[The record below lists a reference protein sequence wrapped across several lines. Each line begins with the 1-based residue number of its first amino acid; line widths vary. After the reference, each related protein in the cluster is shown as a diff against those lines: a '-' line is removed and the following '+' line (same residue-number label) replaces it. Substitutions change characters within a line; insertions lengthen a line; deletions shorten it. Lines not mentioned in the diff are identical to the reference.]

1 MSSFQSVIEC
11 INASH
16 QIQQELYKRNE
27 LSTTELPMEFRIG
40 ITTDDVIIEG
50 NNLMGQGVNISS
62 RIESECPAGKILIS
76 RVVKDQ
82 IENKIKYPIKSIGKR
97 SLKNIGEMELFLI
110 GGLSKDE
117 DDFFN
122 EEETQIDQKD
132 NLKDEN
138 IEVKEHLQNLKLLY
152 LHLKML
158 QKTMTVFS
166 LANHNR
172 RFNY

>member
-1 MSSFQSVIEC
+1 MSLNVLQHIKYNKNY
-11 INASH
+11 I
-16 QIQQELYKRNE
+16 RDNE

-50 NNLMGQGVNISS
+50 NNLFGQGVNISS
-62 RIESECPAGKILIS
+62 RIESECPPGKILIS

-82 IENKIKYPIKSIGKR
+82 IENKIEHPITSIGKR

-117 DDFFN
+117 DDFN

-138 IEVKEHLQNLKLLY
+138 IEVKRTLQNLKLLS

-158 QKTMTVFS
+158 KTMTVFS
-166 LANHNR
+166 LANQ
-172 RFNY
+172 